1 MADYVP
7 ARRPQLGESPE
18 AYRERMV
25 RLEAEALTARRKQII
40 EQRSPLNSASD
51 RIRIWERRHQ
61 LPLPRTVDHPLL
73 ADIAL
78 DTGLVLEDV
87 HVEQRARAASRTA
100 RQKE

>member
-1 MADYVP
+1 MAEYVP
-7 ARRPQLGESPE
+7 SRRPLPGESPE

-25 RLEAEALTARRKQII
+25 RLDSAALTARRKQII
-40 EQRSPLNSASD
+40 QQRSPLNSAAD

-87 HVEQRARAASRTA
+87 HVEQRARAACRTV